1 MNRLSRIA
9 MSAAAAAAL
18 TAPVLVAGPAHAGY
32 DANITIHASD
42 STVRSGEQFRVHG
55 KYLFGDGT
63 PVRNKLVRVQ
73 SKNANGSWVRLR
85 GAKLRTNSEGRYRIR
100 VVLSRKGERMLR
112 VRAQG
117 PGPHSAPLRSKPITV
132 RVR

>member
-1 MNRLSRIA
+1 MIRLSRIA
-9 MSAAAAAAL
+9 VSGAAAVAL
-18 TAPVLVAGPAHAGY
+18 VTPVLVAGPAEAGY
-32 DANITIHASD
+32 DASITLRASD

-55 KYLFGDGT
+55 RYLFGDGA

-73 SKNANGSWVRLR
+73 TKNANGRWVKVR
-85 GAKLRTNSEGRYRIR
+85 GAHLRTNSEGRYRLR
-100 VVLSRKGERMLR
+100 LVLSRKGDRKLR

-117 PGPHSAPLRSKPITV
+117 PGRHTTALRSKPITV